1 MIEDALRKKPP
12 PQDDAY
18 QGIVKDM
25 HNLYN
30 HMIPEEE
37 AHDAARRMIAFT
49 KLLLESDRQ
58 QRQDHG
64 HATYRAS

>member
-18 QGIVKDM
+18 QGVVKDM
-25 HNLYN
+25 HSLYN
-30 HMIPEEE
+30 HNISEAE
-37 AHDAARRMIAFT
+37 AHDAARRMINFT

-58 QRQDHG
+58 QRQDHA